1 MVIDSSLTSLEIMG
15 IAIRSE
21 VEASQVYDR
30 LARRVKNWALK
41 EKLLFS
47 SHDQKAGSQLYE

>member
-1 MVIDSSLTSLEIMG
+1 LTSLEIMG